1 MTLLLIVGCIPAG
14 FSFQS
19 FTAAARAGSS
29 NSMVLTNAS
38 VKFRDSSYKEITSV
52 QSGTTF
58 YIFQSLSGNN
68 VNQNGSSSTYTIT
81 IEDDNLLLTNFSENG
96 FVDGA
101 TYNGFTIHVT
111 QNADE
116 SYTRT
121 LTYSVNNSSTK
132 QLQLAA
138 KFANGTTA
146 DGETATV
153 TISSGSSGGSTSST
167 ITATSTALSWTAD
180 KTETASSISNM
191 DLVNGK
197 TLYYTLKATSSGSS
211 GSKGAWWTQYL
222 EFSDTLTISGATFT
236 DTDAIISQI
245 KTAIENSGYNI
256 VDGTLSVTADNSNT
270 ISIYFKIEN
279 ETDSAEMDNVSISVP
294 ITLSTSTITMGSSD
308 ATLTNTVKVTST
320 PYNTD
325 TPYSESEK
333 SVTATITAPTGAVF
347 TLNKTVENW
356 ASYYKA
362 GDAVTYKIT
371 AYNTGDSAGS
381 IEITD
386 TLPSGLTLSSIKG
399 YSSSDVET
407 GSVSGSKVTFD
418 SVAVGDYVYVIVEV
432 MVGSNAT
439 ASTYTNTAEDDHDN
453 KAMASINVKVAS
465 ESYSVSK
472 SVSPSTYYTNYNSD

>member
-1 MTLLLIVGCIPAG
+1 
-14 FSFQS
+14 
-19 FTAAARAGSS
+19 
-29 NSMVLTNAS
+29 
-38 VKFRDSSYKEITSV
+38 
-52 QSGTTF
+52 
-58 YIFQSLSGNN
+58 
-68 VNQNGSSSTYTIT
+68 
-81 IEDDNLLLTNFSENG
+81 
-96 FVDGA
+96 
-101 TYNGFTIHVT
+101 
-111 QNADE
+111 
-116 SYTRT
+116 
-121 LTYSVNNSSTK
+121 
-132 QLQLAA
+132 
-138 KFANGTTA
+138 
-146 DGETATV
+146 V

-180 KTETASSISNM
+180 KTETASSISST

-211 GSKGAWWTQYL
+211 GSKGAWWPQYL
-222 EFSDTLTISGATFT
+222 EFSATLTISGATFA

-279 ETDSAEMDNVSISVP
+279 ETGSAEMDNVSISVP

-320 PYNTD
+320 PYNT
-325 TPYSESEK
+325 
-333 SVTATITAPTGAVF
+333 
-347 TLNKTVENW
+347 
-356 ASYYKA
+356 
-362 GDAVTYKIT
+362 
-371 AYNTGDSAGS
+371 GDSAGS

-386 TLPSGLTLSSIKG
+386 TLTSGLTLSSIKG

-418 SVAVGDYVYVIVEV
+418 SVAAGGYVYVIVEAT
-432 MVGSNAT
+432 VGSNAT
-439 ASTYTNTAEDDHDN
+439 AGTYTNTAEDDHDN
-453 KAMASINVKVAS
+453 KATASINVKVAS